1 MLRYKI
7 APKCLLSGPF
17 GHSGVGGNPGV
28 VGTVRS
34 YNLVFTYPC
43 QDEDPPG
50 EIYWEPVLVWTG
62 SYNPSRLAP
71 RSRENAVIIRDPD
84 IAGAYQQE
92 WCQIMSLSEAIDSR
106 VDQINPEWG
115 LGTS

>member
-1 MLRYKI
+1 MSTNI
-7 APKCLLSGPF
+7 GLLCYTTNSSVSPGFPSF
-17 GHSGVGGNPGV
+17 PSPGHEG
-28 VGTVRS
+28 
-34 YNLVFTYPC
+34 
-43 QDEDPPG
+43 DEDPPG

-71 RSRENAVIIRDPD
+71 RSRVNAVIIRDPD

>member
-1 MLRYKI
+1 M
-7 APKCLLSGPF
+7 
-17 GHSGVGGNPGV
+17 
-28 VGTVRS
+28 
-34 YNLVFTYPC
+34 
-43 QDEDPPG
+43 
-50 EIYWEPVLVWTG
+50 WTG

-71 RSRENAVIIRDPD
+71 RSRVNAVIIRDPD